1 MPVTFCR
8 QSLVDITA
16 DSIIQKLT
24 SGEDRT
30 VSRQRYAT
38 RMHVLCQM

>member
-24 SGEDRT
+24 SGEDSA

-38 RMHVLCQM
+38 RMHLISQM